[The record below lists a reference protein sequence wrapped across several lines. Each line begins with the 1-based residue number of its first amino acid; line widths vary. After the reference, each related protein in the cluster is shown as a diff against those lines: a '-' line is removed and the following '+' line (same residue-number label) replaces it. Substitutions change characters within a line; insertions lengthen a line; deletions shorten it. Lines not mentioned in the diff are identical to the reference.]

1 MSTDHSGSST
11 SQASA
16 PSRARRRGD
25 ALIYLGLVGEQGATW
40 RDLADYLDVHHGAAS
55 SVLSVLH
62 REGKVAR
69 LTEARNGCHVYVL
82 PEEVSGRETQPY
94 GGRAITMTAMSNM
107 LRDVRA
113 LHTRYGPG
121 EETFCSHDGK
131 PWPCPTAVAVGK
143 S

>member
-1 MSTDHSGSST
+1 MSADHSGSST

-62 REGKVAR
+62 REGKVCAGAR
-69 LTEARNGCHVYVL
+69 SAPVL
-82 PEEVSGRETQPY
+82 PVPRG
-94 GGRAITMTAMSNM
+94 AA
-107 LRDVRA
+107 A
-113 LHTRYGPG
+113 
-121 EETFCSHDGK
+121 
-131 PWPCPTAVAVGK
+131 
-143 S
+143 